1 MQADNG
7 TGIIKDDQAPQRPR
21 QPQRHQPWSSS
32 TVHAIEFSNHHHTA
46 GEHTRTQSRSSPTGS
61 KMNNLHA
68 PPRKHKPTP
77 NHTPPNPWKTHTTTG
92 VSKTSKNTNQR
103 TKQPDPNPTPR
114 CNKRHKGDTRK
125 PTAPSTSAFTIF
137 APDSRPTSRTRDY
150 AEPQYIICDS

>member
-61 KMNNLHA
+61 KMN
-68 PPRKHKPTP
+68 
-77 NHTPPNPWKTHTTTG
+77 
-92 VSKTSKNTNQR
+92 
-103 TKQPDPNPTPR
+103 
-114 CNKRHKGDTRK
+114 
-125 PTAPSTSAFTIF
+125 
-137 APDSRPTSRTRDY
+137 
-150 AEPQYIICDS
+150 